1 MAVLLMSITVSTG
14 WAVVGGLSLV
24 FVLLFLLAGVF
35 GPMPRYT
42 ISSRGDISDNDSEMF
57 LNVLESLTD
66 AKINRAGTLEVL
78 TNGRASTRPHLT
90 RCVRLSKASA
100 MRPIF
105 SSGVRLGGSI

>member
-42 ISSRGDISDNDSEMF
+42 ISAGSI
-57 LNVLESLTD
+57 SLTT
-66 AKINRAGTLEVL
+66 I
-78 TNGRASTRPHLT
+78 P
-90 RCVRLSKASA
+90 RCS
-100 MRPIF
+100 
-105 SSGVRLGGSI
+105 